1 MKRLFSIILVISL
14 LALTSCDTTPVSE
27 KTLPEIEQTESYVK
41 PETLEFSGLDD
52 PKLIPY
58 FDDMVY
64 SNLVD
69 DINSSDYFIENVEST
84 YISKEF
90 IEEKLYNSQ
99 QNIYFGFNLQDLEK
113 QFEGEKYIF
122 SLGENDETVVKP
134 FKGYD
139 DSFEKNIIKN
149 VAIGTGV
156 ILTCVTI
163 SVVTGGT
170 GAAAI
175 SVIFASSAKTAATF
189 AVSGSVLSG
198 VSAGIITGIQT
209 KDFDKAITTAAT
221 KASEGF
227 KWGAISGALAGGLKE
242 AMVLK
247 GATLNGLSM
256 NEAAVIQKESG
267 YPIEVIKQFKSI
279 DEYNVY
285 KNAGLTTDMVSGK
298 LALVRDIDLDYV
310 SELGGRKVTNLQR
323 MQQGY
328 APIDPETGL
337 SYQLHHIN
345 QNPNGTLAVLK
356 QSEHQGNSAIL
367 NIFGKESEID
377 RAAFDSVRKAFWES
391 FASRF
396 TV

>member
-1 MKRLFSIILVISL
+1 MKKLFSIILVLSL
-14 LALTSCDTTPVSE
+14 LTLTSCGTPVSE
-27 KTLPEIEQTESYVK
+27 KALPESEQTESYVE

-52 PKLIPY
+52 PNLIPY

-64 SNLVD
+64 TNLIE
-69 DINSSDYFIENVEST
+69 DINSDDYFIENVEST

-99 QNIYFGFNLQDLEK
+99 ENIYFGFNLQDLEN

-122 SLGENDETVVKP
+122 SLGENNETVVKP
-134 FKGYD
+134 FKAYD

-175 SVIFASSAKTAATF
+175 SVIFASSAKAAATF
-189 AVSGSVLSG
+189 AVSGSLISG

-256 NEAAVIQKESG
+256 NEAAAIQKESG
-267 YPIEVIKQFKSI
+267 YPIEVIKQFKSV

-310 SELGGRKVTNLQR
+310 SDLGGRKLTNLQR
-323 MQQGY
+323 MQEGY
-328 APIDPETGL
+328 APVDPETGL

-345 QNPNGTLAVLK
+345 QDPNGTLAILK

-377 RAAFDSVRKAFWES
+377 RAAFKPIKEAFWKS

-396 TV
+396 AV